1 MRASPA
7 SPLSCGR
14 PPCHHSP
21 AMLCVCVCV
30 RVRSMPMSAA
40 LATARCRRPLSPR
53 GQPPRG
59 ERGPLWSRVCLLR
72 WRATAAAPPPTG
84 FLPYCAA
91 QRICSRTVAVRLC
104 ALVHEGVAVLQELH
118 RRLLD
123 VVDSLARHGCGGT
136 KLLPREVRHGRPRL
150 PVSCRQG
157 RSEPSLCL
165 RVPTTRCS
173 PRETDAWPL
182 PDLRLR

>member
-1 MRASPA
+1 M
-7 SPLSCGR
+7 R
-14 PPCHHSP
+14 PPALP
-21 AMLCVCVCV
+21 PLPGDAVCVCVCACALNAHECCASNGAV
-30 RVRSMPMSAA
+30 PAPVITAWPAPTGREWTPLVQGVFAA
-40 LATARCRRPLSPR
+40 LACNSSRSSPDRLS
-53 GQPPRG
+53 
-59 ERGPLWSRVCLLR
+59 
-72 WRATAAAPPPTG
+72 
-84 FLPYCAA
+84 A
-91 QRICSRTVAVRLC
+91 QRSACCSRTVAVRLC

>member
-21 AMLCVCVCV
+21 AMLCVCVCACALNAHECCASNGAV
-30 RVRSMPMSAA
+30 PPPVITAWPAPTGRAWTPLVQGVFAA
-40 LATARCRRPLSPR
+40 LACKLQPLLPRPAF
-53 GQPPRG
+53 
-59 ERGPLWSRVCLLR
+59 C
-72 WRATAAAPPPTG
+72 PT
-84 FLPYCAA
+84 A
-91 QRICSRTVAVRLC
+91 QRSACCSRTVAVRLC